1 MNLLVLLSF
10 YMISQKHGKFRRFW
24 IDSIDHYP
32 TDWLELKTMLTE
44 IMRKIHIE
52 HRVAAA
58 TVSLERHLPGR
69 SMMRYSGYVR
79 KKIPILR
86 QYDGMFRLVLKSSV
100 RELTVKEASFNYTLA
115 SLRSD
120 FWQME
125 RGIKWRSPPLI
136 PKEHLN
142 LLDPRTFLMEPSS
155 TRFASYRRDPC
166 STYGSGLEKLRSQPP
181 RHLREPHPDYE
192 MHKKRLDRRLTS

>member
-1 MNLLVLLSF
+1 
-10 YMISQKHGKFRRFW
+10 MISQKHGKFRRFW
-24 IDSIDHYP
+24 IDSIGHYP

-44 IMRKIHIE
+44 VMRKIYTE
-52 HRVAAA
+52 HHVAAA
-58 TVSLERHLPGR
+58 TVSLERHLPGK

-86 QYDGMFRLVLKSSV
+86 QYDGIFRLVLEPSL

-120 FWQME
+120 FWEME
-125 RGIKWRSPPLI
+125 RDIKWRSPPLI
-136 PKEHLN
+136 PKEHRN

-155 TRFASYRRDPC
+155 TRFASYQRDP
-166 STYGSGLEKLRSQPP
+166 SLTYGSSLEKLRFQPP
-181 RHLREPHPDYE
+181 GYLREPDLDYNRQE
-192 MHKKRLDRRLTS
+192 RRLKTYKH

>member
-1 MNLLVLLSF
+1 MVLLSF

-24 IDSIDHYP
+24 IDSIGHYP
-32 TDWLELKTMLTE
+32 TDWLELKTMLIE
-44 IMRKIHIE
+44 VMRKIHTE
-52 HRVAAA
+52 HHVANA
-58 TVSLERHLPGR
+58 TVSLERHLPGK

-86 QYDGMFRLVLKSSV
+86 QYDGMFRLVLEPSL

-120 FWQME
+120 FWEME

-155 TRFASYRRDPC
+155 TRFASYRRDL
-166 STYGSGLEKLRSQPP
+166 SLTYVSSLEKLRFQ
-181 RHLREPHPDYE
+181 LLGYEREPGLDYNVQE
-192 MHKKRLDRRLTS
+192 KRLRT